1 MNLDKR
7 KKAYRKILREY
18 QKFKR
23 KLIYRSEKE
32 VLWES
37 CNKIHFY
44 SSIRDTGGLSGF
56 HYDRFKT
63 DRNHVEIILKK
74 GIFRVSDLAG
84 DRRVAR

>member
-44 SSIRDTGGLSGF
+44 SSI
-56 HYDRFKT
+56 K
-63 DRNHVEIILKK
+63 ILTF
-74 GIFRVSDLAG
+74 IFIHSVLFLLNILRLCNSISAK
-84 DRRVAR
+84 